1 MICTKRHVEAPR
13 IDFGEGQYGCKY
25 VDNEEAS
32 CEGNS
37 GVEDEMRYHA
47 IKCDSLYTYPDSSGD
62 NIVTDPSRDGL
73 FELPSVPFASTEC
86 DMKSNVCSKCVAGY
100 RLVDGICLS
109 CETGHE
115 CTNGVSQVSCNIG
128 TFSGTTGS
136 STCTTCGVGRYA
148 PEVQATECL
157 SCSPGYEP
165 NADRSGCDICPPTTS
180 SPNGEACVMC
190 TPGTYSLVSG
200 KSSCDISEAGTRSGY
215 DAFSNL
221 ASQKSGF
228 MKESSSIASTSSST
242 PKPPEDELEEA
253 RKLAERFHS
262 NDIVLDCGGWLM
274 KETKSKSMFSM
285 GRTVKDKRWFR
296 LVYIKAQNCWTLRWY
311 ETNENE
317 ETTAPKNS
325 VKLDSG
331 CTLKIVNESR
341 AVTVGRMPSAVELFT
356 KWPSEKTYKLF
367 TESTDPRAGATLL
380 EKLNKIMR
388 NGANNMDM
396 PENEKV
402 IEYLYAEALDRNNIK
417 QAVAAKM
424 RACMPSHQKWQYIV
438 QSWVTEEAVTKGV
451 MPWIAVVTQ
460 WPATIKRLLEDRDMV
475 DTEMGKT
482 IESFA
487 SSRNKKMLSSIT
499 KTTSSSEWVST
510 EWGPIVSKARE
521 LVHHF
526 KSMAQ
531 GFRPWL
537 HTFAELNGIAKL
549 IKTAA
554 IFAGREI
561 KTLQKVEM
569 AAVNELIKLMY
580 ELVSDQVGIGLFMDT
595 PGSVEVLVYLLGK
608 DHLYAEDISNKI
620 VEMLTVMVFE
630 AEDLIGVEELRRD
643 QDESYSVDLKA
654 AVPRR
659 VTDAFRNMQD
669 RCKENVAFEGF
680 SSALRHAKHLQTSL
694 NYLQLLVQILNATP
708 SLQNRMILWST
719 FKRVDLIGG
728 CYHVTKKW
736 RSKLRGDESSKEN
749 DEYNTELDFMYTSK
763 STPLSNAERAL
774 YEGILTDFD
783 LVFNDELLYMRN
795 EDMQSQSS
803 QFGSAGIE
811 KLLQEFKGA
820 VTSNTRKN
828 VEMMLRSLTLTLT
841 QTGDTPF

>member
-1 MICTKRHVEAPR
+1 
-13 IDFGEGQYGCKY
+13 
-25 VDNEEAS
+25 
-32 CEGNS
+32 
-37 GVEDEMRYHA
+37 
-47 IKCDSLYTYPDSSGD
+47 
-62 NIVTDPSRDGL
+62 
-73 FELPSVPFASTEC
+73 
-86 DMKSNVCSKCVAGY
+86 
-100 RLVDGICLS
+100 
-109 CETGHE
+109 
-115 CTNGVSQVSCNIG
+115 
-128 TFSGTTGS
+128 
-136 STCTTCGVGRYA
+136 
-148 PEVQATECL
+148 
-157 SCSPGYEP
+157 
-165 NADRSGCDICPPTTS
+165 
-180 SPNGEACVMC
+180 
-190 TPGTYSLVSG
+190 
-200 KSSCDISEAGTRSGY
+200 
-215 DAFSNL
+215 
-221 ASQKSGF
+221 
-228 MKESSSIASTSSST
+228 
-242 PKPPEDELEEA
+242 
-253 RKLAERFHS
+253 
-262 NDIVLDCGGWLM
+262 
-274 KETKSKSMFSM
+274 
-285 GRTVKDKRWFR
+285 
-296 LVYIKAQNCWTLRWY
+296 
-311 ETNENE
+311 
-317 ETTAPKNS
+317 
-325 VKLDSG
+325 
-331 CTLKIVNESR
+331 
-341 AVTVGRMPSAVELFT
+341 
-356 KWPSEKTYKLF
+356 
-367 TESTDPRAGATLL
+367 
-380 EKLNKIMR
+380 
-388 NGANNMDM
+388 MDM

-482 IESFA
+482 IEDYA
-487 SSRNKKMLSSIT
+487 SRRNMLNQKNKTMLSSLS
-499 KTTSSSEWVST
+499 TTST

-580 ELVSDQVGIGLFMDT
+580 VCVMEHEPSSQSLTQSISYRYELVSDQVGIGLFMDT

-608 DHLYAEDISNKI
+608 DHLYVVFSLISLNLRYNSLTLEHRYAEDISNKI

-659 VTDAFRNMQD
+659 VTDAFRKMQD

-719 FKRVDLIGG
+719 
-728 CYHVTKKW
+728 
-736 RSKLRGDESSKEN
+736 SKFSV
-749 DEYNTELDFMYTSK
+749 
-763 STPLSNAERAL
+763 SN
-774 YEGILTDFD
+774 LT
-783 LVFNDELLYMRN
+783 FNHN
-795 EDMQSQSS
+795 
-803 QFGSAGIE
+803 
-811 KLLQEFKGA
+811 
-820 VTSNTRKN
+820 N
-828 VEMMLRSLTLTLT
+828 
-841 QTGDTPF
+841 

>member
-1 MICTKRHVEAPR
+1 
-13 IDFGEGQYGCKY
+13 
-25 VDNEEAS
+25 
-32 CEGNS
+32 
-37 GVEDEMRYHA
+37 
-47 IKCDSLYTYPDSSGD
+47 
-62 NIVTDPSRDGL
+62 
-73 FELPSVPFASTEC
+73 
-86 DMKSNVCSKCVAGY
+86 
-100 RLVDGICLS
+100 
-109 CETGHE
+109 
-115 CTNGVSQVSCNIG
+115 
-128 TFSGTTGS
+128 
-136 STCTTCGVGRYA
+136 
-148 PEVQATECL
+148 
-157 SCSPGYEP
+157 
-165 NADRSGCDICPPTTS
+165 
-180 SPNGEACVMC
+180 
-190 TPGTYSLVSG
+190 
-200 KSSCDISEAGTRSGY
+200 
-215 DAFSNL
+215 
-221 ASQKSGF
+221 
-228 MKESSSIASTSSST
+228 
-242 PKPPEDELEEA
+242 
-253 RKLAERFHS
+253 
-262 NDIVLDCGGWLM
+262 
-274 KETKSKSMFSM
+274 
-285 GRTVKDKRWFR
+285 
-296 LVYIKAQNCWTLRWY
+296 
-311 ETNENE
+311 
-317 ETTAPKNS
+317 
-325 VKLDSG
+325 
-331 CTLKIVNESR
+331 
-341 AVTVGRMPSAVELFT
+341 
-356 KWPSEKTYKLF
+356 
-367 TESTDPRAGATLL
+367 
-380 EKLNKIMR
+380 
-388 NGANNMDM
+388 MDM

-580 ELVSDQVGIGLFMDT
+580 VCVMEHEPSSQSLTQSISYRYELVSDQVGIGLFMDT

-608 DHLYAEDISNKI
+608 DHLYVVFSLISLNLRYNSLTLEHRYAEDISNKI

-659 VTDAFRNMQD
+659 VTDAFRKMQD

-719 FKRVDLIGG
+719 
-728 CYHVTKKW
+728 
-736 RSKLRGDESSKEN
+736 SKFSV
-749 DEYNTELDFMYTSK
+749 
-763 STPLSNAERAL
+763 SN
-774 YEGILTDFD
+774 LT
-783 LVFNDELLYMRN
+783 FNHN
-795 EDMQSQSS
+795 
-803 QFGSAGIE
+803 
-811 KLLQEFKGA
+811 
-820 VTSNTRKN
+820 N
-828 VEMMLRSLTLTLT
+828 
-841 QTGDTPF
+841 